1 MTHLSPMYIYF
12 NLKFGIKC
20 QKFKLIKKFN
30 NNKLLLARVYTVKLT
45 TGLITGGMRKET
57 QLMVTNMAEGRYT
70 LRTNGPRDLVNRIS
84 NPYTL

>member
-1 MTHLSPMYIYF
+1 MQP
-12 NLKFGIKC
+12 
-20 QKFKLIKKFN
+20 
-30 NNKLLLARVYTVKLT
+30 ARVCTVKLT
-45 TGLITGGMRKET
+45 TGLITGGMRNET